1 MNPWQKEHIGS
12 SGYLMAARFSNCSAF
27 NFIIRYMLKNYF
39 KIAIAVLRR
48 RKFFT
53 FISLFG
59 ISFTLTILIV
69 LAAFINNIA
78 RSDYPDKK
86 RDRSLYVMLMDQ
98 RQEKTGYRNTGPPSF
113 YFLDHFVGSMK
124 TPEKVSIASVFSP
137 TNTYVNNK
145 KLVINVKYTNDAF
158 WDVMEFDFIEGKP
171 YVAQQIRNADKVAV
185 ITRDTRDN
193 YFGEGV
199 TAVGK
204 YIETDN
210 EVYRVTG
217 VVEDVPITMIYAY
230 GNMYL
235 PYTLSKRDYL
245 SKELNA
251 DYSAVLLARSSSDL
265 DQMKNEY
272 QDVVSKVPLKGKEF
286 DKLYSHADT
295 YVGSYTRLLLGDGM
309 DSGIGKLILILSLFS
324 FLFML
329 LPTLN
334 LVNINTSRIME
345 RSSEIGVRKAFG
357 ASSGTLVLQFIT
369 ENIILTFLGGFIG
382 LLLSWGIIAYINQ
395 SNLIPNIHLTIDFQ
409 VVFLGILCCVV
420 FGFLSGVYPAWRM
433 SRLHVVTALKAN

>member
-1 MNPWQKEHIGS
+1 
-12 SGYLMAARFSNCSAF
+12 
-27 NFIIRYMLKNYF
+27 MLKNYF

-69 LAAFINNIA
+69 LAAFINNIT
-78 RSDYPDKK
+78 RSDYPDRK
-86 RDRSLYVMLMDQ
+86 RDRSRYLMLMDQ
-98 RQEKTGYRNTGPPSF
+98 RNEKNGSQNTSQLSF
-113 YFLDHFVGSMK
+113 YFLNRFVNTMK
-124 TPEKVSIASVFSP
+124 TPEKVAISSIFHA

-145 KLVINVKYTNDAF
+145 KLVINVKYTNSAF
-158 WDVMEFDFIEGKP
+158 WEVMDYDFLEGKP
-171 YVAQQIRNADKVAV
+171 FELLQVNNAEKVAV
-185 ITRDTRDN
+185 ISQDTRNN

-199 TAVGK
+199 SAAGK

-210 EVYRVTG
+210 EKYRVIG
-217 VVEDVPITMIYAY
+217 VVKDVPVTMVYGYGDIYI
-230 GNMYL
+230 
-235 PYTLSKRDYL
+235 PYTLSKVAYRDKDL
-245 SKELNA
+245 GGDFLG
-251 DYSAVLLARSSSDL
+251 VLLAKKGSDP
-265 DQMKNEY
+265 DEMENEY
-272 QDVVSKVPLKGKEF
+272 QGIISKIPFKGTDF
-286 DKLYSHADT
+286 DKRYSHADT
-295 YVGSYTRLLLGDGM
+295 FVASFTRVVLGGGSN
-309 DSGIGKLILILSLFS
+309 SGIGNFIVILSLVA

-334 LVNINTSRIME
+334 LININTSRIME

-369 ENIILTFLGGFIG
+369 ENIILTFIGGLIG
-382 LLLSWGIIAYINQ
+382 LILSWGIIQYINS
-395 SNLIPNIHLTIDFQ
+395 SNLIPNIRLTIDFQ
-409 VVFLGILCCVV
+409 VVLLGVVACLV